1 MYRSMFSSLWW
12 VMKGLAVAPPGIMF
26 IKGVS
31 TYKQRNSSSVVTLDF
46 DLLRPKKIN
55 NLVLRPARMSF
66 NNAHYPF
73 LSSNE

>member
-1 MYRSMFSSLWW
+1 MFYSCKDACNYHGNLY
-12 VMKGLAVAPPGIMF
+12 I
-26 IKGVS
+26 IKPIV
-31 TYKQRNSSSVVTLDF
+31 
-46 DLLRPKKIN
+46 RPKKIN

>member
-46 DLLRPKKIN
+46 DLLTRFALFP
-55 NLVLRPARMSF
+55 LRAFSHTVNKTRGF
-66 NNAHYPF
+66 IYR
-73 LSSNE
+73 